1 MNFPIT
7 DFLYLVHK
15 LRIMLLGE
23 FGELTPQ
30 EQASQTATGYHH
42 TYFIS
47 DDIDLGALMSWSSDE
62 DL

>member
-1 MNFPIT
+1 
-7 DFLYLVHK
+7 
-15 LRIMLLGE
+15 MLLGE
-23 FGELTPQ
+23 FGELSPQ
-30 EQASQTATGYHH
+30 EQVNQTAAGYHH